1 MVRALAIRGRGSA
14 LPLEKE
20 DIDSLLRKLE
30 RLGAAQGAVQDLD
43 PLSARHGSR
52 PGDFGSR
59 FCPAPRVG
67 ISSLTVMN
75 L

>member
-1 MVRALAIRGRGSA
+1 LTRSQLGMVHALAIWGRGSA

-43 PLSARHGSR
+43 PLSARHGSIR
-52 PGDFGSR
+52 
-59 FCPAPRVG
+59 
-67 ISSLTVMN
+67 
-75 L
+75 